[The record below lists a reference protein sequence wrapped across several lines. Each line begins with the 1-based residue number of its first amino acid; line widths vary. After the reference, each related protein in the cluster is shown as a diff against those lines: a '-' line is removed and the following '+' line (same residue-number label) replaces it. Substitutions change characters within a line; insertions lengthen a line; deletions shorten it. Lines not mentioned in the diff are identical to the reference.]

1 MTQTPKIFDFD
12 AVMDGRKDNNIP
24 FTDLQ
29 KLLDVMGFSYRV
41 KGSHYVYWQEGI
53 AEILNIQSDSGKAKA
68 YQVKQ
73 VRSVILKYGLKI

>member
-1 MTQTPKIFDFD
+1 MTSAPKIFD

-29 KLLDVMGFSYRV
+29 KLLDVLGFSYRV
-41 KGSHYVYWQEGI
+41 KGSHYIYWREGI
-53 AEILNIQSDSGKAKA
+53 AEIINIQSDNGKVKA

-73 VRSVILKYGLKI
+73 VREIIRKYKLIF